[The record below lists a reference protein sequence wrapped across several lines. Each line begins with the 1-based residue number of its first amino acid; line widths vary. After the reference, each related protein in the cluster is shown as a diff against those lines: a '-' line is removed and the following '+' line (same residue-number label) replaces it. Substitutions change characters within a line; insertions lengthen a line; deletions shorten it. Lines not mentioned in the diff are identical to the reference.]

1 MLRRLFKM
9 AKNSYRMACRT
20 DYVPDHPSIDHHERS
35 VRELVEERYA
45 QGYSMRGCVPH
56 GQEGSI
62 LVFVRKE
69 KRE

>member
-1 MLRRLFKM
+1 M

-20 DYVPDHPSIDHHERS
+20 DYVPDHPSVEAHERS
-35 VRELVEERYA
+35 IKELVEERYA

-56 GQEGSI
+56 NSNEGAI

-69 KRE
+69 RRE